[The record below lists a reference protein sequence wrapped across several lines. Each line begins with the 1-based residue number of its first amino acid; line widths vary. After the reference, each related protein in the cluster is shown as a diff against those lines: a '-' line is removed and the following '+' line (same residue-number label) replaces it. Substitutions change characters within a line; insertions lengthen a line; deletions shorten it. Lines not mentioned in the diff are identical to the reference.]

1 MENQKL
7 KLIYIA
13 SSGRSGSTVLELLLG
28 AHSACWTLGEFHV
41 LPWLLRTNV
50 KPCGCGS
57 PVAQCPFWQSITE
70 DCRKELLHGSITRF
84 RASCWADHTLRFSEL
99 PFLAS
104 SSPRQR
110 SRRRTDLEV
119 YGKDNLVVLRS
130 VLQKARHIKG

>member
-1 MENQKL
+1 MVPERILSFTWRLGRMIEQMRRMRTESLVGTEKPKL
-7 KLIYIA
+7 VYIA

-84 RASCWADHTLRFSEL
+84 RASCWAD
-99 PFLAS
+99 
-104 SSPRQR
+104 
-110 SRRRTDLEV
+110 
-119 YGKDNLVVLRS
+119 
-130 VLQKARHIKG
+130 

>member
-7 KLIYIA
+7 KLVYIA

-57 PVAQCPFWQSITE
+57 AVAQCSFWRPVAE
-70 DCRKELLHGSITRF
+70 DCSAELLDGSIARF
-84 RASCWADHTLRFSEL
+84 RASCWADHTLRFREL
-99 PFLAS
+99 LFLAS
-104 SSPRQR
+104 PSPRHRAQR
-110 SRRRTDLEV
+110 QS
-119 YGKDNLVVLRS
+119 
-130 VLQKARHIKG
+130 